1 MVGLRELEEAR
12 CTRRGFVLAAGAAV
26 AGLALP
32 RRAVGAQ
39 AAPRFSTEPA
49 WQLPGLR
56 VGVPPNGTAPGYVVA
71 APFTLGSPKDA
82 PVSGPVLL
90 DDTGDPVWY
99 LPLPHVQAQNLRVQS
114 YEGKPVLT
122 WYEGTPGG
130 LYGGSCVI
138 YDPTYHELKRVRGGH
153 GLSCDL
159 HEFILTAKGTALLAI
174 AASVPQTSG
183 APVVEGIVQEVDV
196 RTGRVLFEW
205 HSLAHVPVS
214 ESFVP
219 GVTTEHNID
228 YFHLNSID
236 VDADGHLL
244 VSARHTSTI
253 YKVHRHTG
261 AVLWRLGGKR
271 SDFSLG
277 PGAAFN
283 YQHDARRQHDGTLTV
298 FDNEATEDVQVEPS
312 ARAIRLRF
320 DEQRKT
326 VSLVADYVPAERRS
340 SVAMGNVQVLP
351 DGGVFVGWGT
361 AGGWTEF
368 ASDGSVR
375 YDASFADGRA
385 SYRVLRS
392 PWQGTPGSRP
402 AIVLAR
408 APGGGLIA
416 RVSWNGATGVASGRL
431 KGGGNPRSLA
441 RLALAPRTG
450 FETALA
456 VSAAPAHVAVE
467 ALDARGRVLGST
479 PTIAVG

>member
-1 MVGLRELEEAR
+1 MGLGEIEEAR
-12 CTRRGFVLAAGAAV
+12 ITRRSFVLLAGAAA

-32 RRAVGAQ
+32 RGVVAAQ

-49 WQLPGLR
+49 WELPELR
-56 VGVPPNGTAPGYVVA
+56 IGVPANGTAPGYVVA

-90 DDTGDPVWY
+90 DDAGDPVWY
-99 LPLPHVQAQNLRVQS
+99 LPLPHVQVQNLRVQA

-153 GLSCDL
+153 GLACDL

-174 AASVPQTSG
+174 AASVPQASG
-183 APVVEGIVQEVDV
+183 PPVVEGIVQEVDV

-236 VDADGHLL
+236 VDTDGNLL

-253 YKVHRHTG
+253 YKVHRRTG

-271 SDFSLG
+271 SDFALG
-277 PGAAFN
+277 PGAAFA
-283 YQHDARRQHDGTLTV
+283 YQHDVRRQHDGTLTV
-298 FDNEATEDVQVEPS
+298 FDNEATEEVQVEPYS
-312 ARAIRLRF
+312 RAIRLRV
-320 DEQRKT
+320 DERGKT
-326 VSLVADYVPAERRS
+326 ASLVADYVPAERRS
-340 SVAMGNVQVLP
+340 SVAMGNVQMLP

-368 ASDGSVR
+368 APDGSVR

-392 PWQGTPGSRP
+392 PWPGMPRTRP
-402 AIVLAR
+402 AVVLAHR
-408 APGGGLIA
+408 PGGGLTA
-416 RVSWNGATGVASGRL
+416 RVSWNGATEVASWQLR
-431 KGGGNPRSLA
+431 GGDNPRSLM
-441 RLALAPRTG
+441 RLAQAPRTG
-450 FETALA
+450 FETTLGVA
-456 VSAAPAHVAVE
+456 AAPASVAIE
-467 ALDARGRVLGST
+467 ALDVHGRVLGAT
-479 PTIAVG
+479 PTIAVS